1 MSMLSLALAINRL
14 QEIPAKAMNVV
25 TWCSGETQVFIRDAQ
40 VGVNEAQV
48 GENRPQVGTPGLQV
62 GTNSLQVGTN
72 SQLGEGIPNVFNA
85 GAKVC
90 RLEAAFFSFPVSWGV
105 SKN

>member
-1 MSMLSLALAINRL
+1 MLSLALAINRL

-62 GTNSLQVGTN
+62 GTNS
-72 SQLGEGIPNVFNA
+72 QLGEGISNVFNA

-90 RLEAAFFSFPVSWGV
+90 RVEAAFFSFPVIWGV